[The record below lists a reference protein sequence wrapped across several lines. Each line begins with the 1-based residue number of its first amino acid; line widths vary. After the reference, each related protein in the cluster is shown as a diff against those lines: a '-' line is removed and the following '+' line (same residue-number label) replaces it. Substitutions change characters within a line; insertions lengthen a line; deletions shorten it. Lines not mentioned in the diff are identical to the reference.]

1 MWFIENG
8 VNETTEN
15 EAKEEK
21 VWFLGILLLTVGAG
35 LLGNMLIDK
44 GVTLASEG
52 ELLKHLH

>member
-1 MWFIENG
+1 M
-8 VNETTEN
+8 
-15 EAKEEK
+15 KQLK
-21 VWFLGILLLTVGAG
+21 MKQKRKKSDFLALLTVGAG